1 MQNDS
6 SDELWSLHMETVLVA
21 GANGV
26 LGRHVLGIL
35 RAHGYR
41 VRALTRSA
49 AHGRALGDLADQVI
63 VGDATRPE
71 TLTQA
76 CQDATLIFSCLG
88 QSVNLDLNNRGP
100 GYRAIDYVGN
110 HNLITMAKAAGV
122 RRFGYVSVF
131 GAERFPQLAYMKA
144 HADVAAELRASG
156 LSYAIICPTG
166 FFSAFDPILAMAQ
179 SGRASLIGDGTA
191 RSNPIHDAD
200 LAEVCVQA
208 LLADTNQVIEV
219 GGPETLSR
227 RQIIELA
234 FTAVG
239 KPVQISGMPVWT
251 ANAMSAVAAPF
262 APRVAELMAFA
273 AAMFTSDSIAPAQG
287 NRRLADYFAGLA
299 SR

>member
-1 MQNDS
+1 
-6 SDELWSLHMETVLVA
+6 MEMVLVA

-26 LGRHVLGIL
+26 LGRHVLTAL

-49 AHGRALGDLADQVI
+49 AHGQVLGNLADEVV

-71 TLTQA
+71 TLTHVYRG
-76 CQDATLIFSCLG
+76 ATLLFSCLG
-88 QSVNLDLNNRGP
+88 QSVNLDMNNRGP
-100 GYRAIDYVGN
+100 GYHAIDYVGN
-110 HNLITMAKAAGV
+110 HNLIAGAKAAGI
-122 RRFGYVSVF
+122 RRFGYVSVY

-156 LSYAIICPTG
+156 LNYAIVCPTG

-179 SGRASLIGDGTA
+179 SGRASLIGDGIA

-208 LLADTNQVIEV
+208 LLANDNQIVDV

-227 RQIIELA
+227 RQIVELA
-234 FTAVG
+234 FAAVR
-239 KPVQISGMPVWT
+239 KPVQIIGMPTW
-251 ANAMSAVAAPF
+251 AAGAMSAVAAPF
-262 APRVAELMAFA
+262 APRIAELMAFA
-273 AAMFTSDSIAPAQG
+273 AAMFTTDIIAPAHG
-287 NRRLADYFAGLA
+287 NRRLADYFAELA
-299 SR
+299 TR